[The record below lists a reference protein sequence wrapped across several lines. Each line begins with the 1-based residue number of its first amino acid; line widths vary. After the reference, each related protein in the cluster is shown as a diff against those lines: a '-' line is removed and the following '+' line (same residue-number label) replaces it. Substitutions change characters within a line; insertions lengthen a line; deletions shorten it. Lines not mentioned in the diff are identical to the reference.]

1 MKSKRSFIRAILFV
15 LRLQKNVNVRRN
27 QSRRNTIFTSRNIT
41 RCEST
46 KHRRRSSHK
55 STQRHRNSAPSSS
68 YPLRSP
74 SVIRASFLDNHHNQQ
89 DNLCDFG
96 AFSAMSQP
104 YLVGLDDS
112 RGRPLIS
119 VCAGAAHTLAS
130 TALLC
135 RQQSLDEPA
144 TRALEKVASGP
155 LLRGISVQ
163 RQSSVEFSERRRAE
177 DAQKLQKKAI
187 KTNMISMFGA
197 IIACEQND
205 VEALKVVID
214 KNQFD
219 VTSAVNGNYEAYPT
233 KWSLLDIAINLNNVK
248 CALLLQ
254 ERGAIE
260 SFQFNTL
267 EKRKKAVAE
276 ALEMSRTKFSE
287 LKKAPHSRDHDK
299 RMSSLQIHLSL
310 LKQMEDFLEKTVKPK
325 MLQSVSVE
333 AISHSR
339 ALIQFNYKEPQP
351 SIVLKFKIQWS
362 DTEDF
367 KTVIGEIIE
376 PRPLENR
383 IIIHNLEHGKHYFF
397 TISCI
402 GVNGES
408 KPMVCWPGRIEITS
422 FDDGE
427 KRETWSDR
435 QESMNKLMEEVD
447 KHRQSLVWQRV
458 FPMEINGKK
467 RKNGFRELFSASTK
481 LSKHVHHGV
490 YLAAL
495 IYTEG
500 KVLVTVDDCVPIV
513 PVDENVTQVS
523 KDDHHWLIKMSMCWD
538 QINGLMDVN
547 PSAYSNNVSLSFRS
561 KLINA
566 AFSMQE
572 ALGIRNIGHI
582 HYMPLIYDN
591 CFFLLTV
598 RFIEPTVTFQTITLR
613 WMPFNK
619 LLRKKMPTPAVDN
632 MTKQLLNI
640 LNFYEASQIQLQRG
654 LYVGYL
660 KLHSSLNSI
669 RVVVPD
675 VLPSMLPFTRV
686 RDNPHLTR
694 EEWEWIKSIDLNETF
709 YATKAQERIHSDIA
723 HAIHRLLNELDI
735 DPDLVPGTRLYHAEI
750 VQPDDNTTVLLI
762 LPRADDVCSAPTG
775 STKTTEYIESK
786 RQCNSVPMPVF
797 DMIHFLTYQT
807 NFLTSYCKLSIFL
820 EHFMMISQFEQ
831 RKCLLENDS
840 KVYKNQTEI
849 LTEFQKRLEEIWQNA
864 RWISRVAS
872 EARDKHVKVS
882 KNAIPLTRFMTALP
896 RNPEEVRKEENER
909 ESFKRVQQR
918 RRMRLELLGNRL
930 ASRDESDTDEEYE
943 FVMSNDPNP
952 RTNGF
957 LKSEQPRSVLNS
969 PQQSYRDIDSVYRR
983 RRKVSTDLALALSN
997 TSLNN
1002 LGVVE
1007 EKNLTPDR
1015 PQIKE
1020 DKIILETINVMV
1032 GFNCQVAKGTKI
1044 ALSVAQSTEAGEVV
1058 NFVIEQIAKSAAG
1071 NDQEITLADSNEL
1084 CLVAAIGQR
1093 ERRLK
1098 NETVIQRLDR
1108 TWLKGNFLI
1117 RKKDGFMNG
1126 EDIANESLV

>member
-1 MKSKRSFIRAILFV
+1 MRNDGKLEIEGGGKDGEKRRINYFPIFKSCRISDANLPNIDVARPTKV
-15 LRLQKNVNVRRN
+15 PNVTGTVRRAARTHSGLFTCYVISC
-27 QSRRNTIFTSRNIT
+27 SRFFSG
-41 RCEST
+41 CEKKQLCFSST
-46 KHRRRSSHK
+46 
-55 STQRHRNSAPSSS
+55 TTFF
-68 YPLRSP
+68 RSP
-74 SVIRASFLDNHHNQQ
+74 SVIRSSFLDNHHNQQ

-177 DAQKLQKKAI
+177 DAQKLQKKAM

-219 VTSAVNGNYEAYPT
+219 VTSAVNGNYELYPT
-233 KWSLLDIAINLNNVK
+233 KWSLLDIAINLNN
-248 CALLLQ
+248 
-254 ERGAIE
+254 
-260 SFQFNTL
+260 
-267 EKRKKAVAE
+267 
-276 ALEMSRTKFSE
+276 
-287 LKKAPHSRDHDK
+287 DHDK
-299 RMSSLQIHLSL
+299 RISSLQIHLSL
-310 LKQMEDFLEKTVKPK
+310 LKQMEDFLEKTVRPR

-339 ALIQFNYKEPQP
+339 ALIHFNYKEPQQ
-351 SIVLKFKIQWS
+351 SIILKFKIQWS

-367 KTVIGEIIE
+367 KAVLGEIIE
-376 PRPLENR
+376 PRPIENK
-383 IIIHNLEHGKHYFF
+383 IILHNLEHGRHYFF
-397 TISCI
+397 TITCI

-422 FDDGE
+422 FDDGDP

-435 QESMNKLMEEVD
+435 IESMNKLMEDVE

-458 FPMEINGKK
+458 FPMEVNGKK

-481 LSKHVHHGV
+481 LSKHVNHGV

-513 PVDENVTQVS
+513 PVDENVTTVS

-547 PSAYSNNVSLSFRS
+547 PTAYSNNVSLSFRN

-572 ALGIRNIGHI
+572 ALGIRNIGHV
-582 HYMPLIYDN
+582 HYLPLVYDN

-598 RFIEPTVTFQTITLR
+598 RFIEPSVTFQTITLR

-619 LLRKKMPTPAVDN
+619 LLRKKMPTPAVDS

-694 EEWEWIKSIDLNETF
+694 EEWEWIKSIDMNETF

-762 LPRADDVCSAPTG
+762 LPRSDDVCSAPTG
-775 STKTTEYIESK
+775 SSKTTEYIESK

-807 NFLTSYCKLSIFL
+807 SFLTSYCKLSIFL
-820 EHFMMISQFEQ
+820 EHFLMISQFEQ

-840 KVYKNQTEI
+840 KVYRNQTEI

-882 KNAIPLTRFMTALP
+882 RNAIPLTRFMTALP

-909 ESFKRVQQR
+909 ESFRRIQQR
-918 RRMRLELLGNRL
+918 RRMRLELLGDRL

-952 RTNGF
+952 RSNGF
-957 LKSEQPRSVLNS
+957 LKSEQPRSALNS

-1002 LGVVE
+1002 LNGIE

-1020 DKIILETINVMV
+1020 DKIFLESINVIV
-1032 GFNCQVAKGTKI
+1032 GYECQVPKGTKI
-1044 ALSVAQSTEAGEVV
+1044 ALSVTQSTEAGEVV
-1058 NFVIEQIAKSAAG
+1058 NFVVEQIAKSAAG
-1071 NDQEITLADSNEL
+1071 SDSDITLSDSSEL

-1108 TWLKGNFLI
+1108 TWLRGNFLI
-1117 RKKDGFMNG
+1117 RRKDGFLNG

>member
-1 MKSKRSFIRAILFV
+1 
-15 LRLQKNVNVRRN
+15 
-27 QSRRNTIFTSRNIT
+27 
-41 RCEST
+41 
-46 KHRRRSSHK
+46 
-55 STQRHRNSAPSSS
+55 
-68 YPLRSP
+68 
-74 SVIRASFLDNHHNQQ
+74 
-89 DNLCDFG
+89 
-96 AFSAMSQP
+96 MSQP

-219 VTSAVNGNYEAYPT
+219 VTSAVNGNYENYPT

-267 EKRKKAVAE
+267 EKRKRAVAE
-276 ALEMSRTKFSE
+276 ALEISRTKLSD

-299 RMSSLQIHLSL
+299 RISSLQIHLSL
-310 LKQMEDFLEKTVKPK
+310 LKQMDDFLEKTVRPK

-339 ALIQFNYKEPQP
+339 ALIQFNYKEPQQ
-351 SIVLKFKIQWS
+351 SIVLKFRIQWS

-367 KTVIGEIIE
+367 KTVLGEIVE
-376 PRPLENR
+376 PRPLENK
-383 IIIHNLEHGKHYFF
+383 ILVHNLEHGKHYFF
-397 TISCI
+397 TITCI

-435 QESMNKLMEEVD
+435 QESMNKLMEDVE

-458 FPMEINGKK
+458 FPMEVNGKK

-481 LSKHVHHGV
+481 LSKHVNHGV

-513 PVDENVTQVS
+513 PVDENVTTVS

-547 PSAYSNNVSLSFRS
+547 PSAYSNNVSLSFRN

-598 RFIEPTVTFQTITLR
+598 RFIEPSVTFQTITLR

-619 LLRKKMPTPAVDN
+619 LLRKKMPTTAIDS

-694 EEWEWIKSIDLNETF
+694 EEWEWIKSIDMNENF
-709 YATKAQERIHSDIA
+709 YATKAQERIHSDMA

-750 VQPDDNTTVLLI
+750 VQPDENTTILLI
-762 LPRADDVCSAPTG
+762 LPRSDDVCSVPTG
-775 STKTTEYIESK
+775 SSKNTEYMESK

-807 NFLTSYCKLSIFL
+807 SFLTSYCKLSIFL

-840 KVYKNQTEI
+840 KVYRNQTEI

-882 KNAIPLTRFMTALP
+882 RNAIPLTRFMTALP

-909 ESFKRVQQR
+909 ESFRKIQQR
-918 RRMRLELLGNRL
+918 RRLRLELLGDRL
-930 ASRDESDTDEEYE
+930 ASRDTDDDTDEEYE

-952 RTNGF
+952 RSNGF
-957 LKSEQPRSVLNS
+957 LKSEQPRSALNS

-1002 LGVVE
+1002 LSSIE

-1020 DKIILETINVMV
+1020 DKIFLESINVIV
-1032 GFNCQVAKGTKI
+1032 GYECQVPKGTKI
-1044 ALSVAQSTEAGEVV
+1044 ALSVTQSTEAGEVV
-1058 NFVIEQIAKSAAG
+1058 NFVVEQIAKSAAG
-1071 NDQEITLADSNEL
+1071 SENDITLSDSSEL

-1117 RKKDGFMNG
+1117 RRKDGFMNG

>member
-1 MKSKRSFIRAILFV
+1 
-15 LRLQKNVNVRRN
+15 
-27 QSRRNTIFTSRNIT
+27 
-41 RCEST
+41 
-46 KHRRRSSHK
+46 
-55 STQRHRNSAPSSS
+55 
-68 YPLRSP
+68 
-74 SVIRASFLDNHHNQQ
+74 
-89 DNLCDFG
+89 
-96 AFSAMSQP
+96 MSQP

-187 KTNMISMFGA
+187 KTSMITMFGA

-205 VEALKVVID
+205 VEALNVVLD
-214 KNQFD
+214 KNQVD
-219 VTSAVNGNYEAYPT
+219 VCNTVNGNYEEYPT
-233 KWSLLDIAINLNNVK
+233 KWTLLDIAINLNNVK

-254 ERGAIE
+254 EKGAIE
-260 SFQFNTL
+260 SFQLNTL

-276 ALEMSRTKFSE
+276 ALDISRAKLSE
-287 LKKAPHSRDHDK
+287 LKKAPHSRDQDK
-299 RMSSLQIHLSL
+299 RISSLQIHLSL
-310 LKQMEDFLEKTVKPK
+310 LRQMKDFLEKTIRPK
-325 MLQSVSVE
+325 MLQTVSVE

-339 ALIQFNYKEPQP
+339 ALIQFTYKEPQQ
-351 SIVLKFKIQWS
+351 SIVIKFKIQWS

-367 KTVIGEIIE
+367 KNILGEIIE
-376 PRPLENR
+376 PRPLQNQ
-383 IIIHNLEHGKHYFF
+383 IILHHLEHGKHYYFMI
-397 TISCI
+397 TCI

-408 KPMVCWPGRIEITS
+408 KPMVCWPGRIEITN
-422 FDDGE
+422 FDDGDN
-427 KRETWSDR
+427 KRDSWTERLD
-435 QESMNKLMEEVD
+435 SMNKLMEDVD

-458 FPMEINGKK
+458 FPTEINGKK

-481 LSKHVHHGV
+481 LSKHASHGV

-495 IYTEG
+495 VYTEG

-513 PVDENVTQVS
+513 PVDENVTTVS
-523 KDDHHWLIKMSMCWD
+523 QDDHHWLIKMSMCWD
-538 QINGLMDVN
+538 QINGLMDNN
-547 PSAYSNNVSLSFRS
+547 PNAYSNNVSLSFRN
-561 KLINA
+561 KLYSA
-566 AFSMQE
+566 AFAMQE
-572 ALGIRNIGHI
+572 ALGIRNIGHV
-582 HYMPLIYDN
+582 HYMPLVYEN

-598 RFIEPTVTFQTITLR
+598 RFIEPSVMFQSITLR
-613 WMPFNK
+613 WMSFNK
-619 LLRKKMPTPAVDN
+619 LLRKKMPTSAIDN

-640 LNFYEASQIQLQRG
+640 LNFYEASQIKLQRG

-675 VLPSMLPFTRV
+675 VLPSMLPFTRI

-694 EEWEWIKSIDLNETF
+694 EEWEWIKSIDMNKNF
-709 YATKAQERIHSDIA
+709 YATKAQERIHSDMA

-750 VQPDDNTTVLLI
+750 IQPDDDTTILLI
-762 LPRADDVCSAPTG
+762 LPRSDDVCSMPSG
-775 STKTTEYIESK
+775 SNKTTEYIESK
-786 RQCNSVPMPVF
+786 RQCTSVPMPIF

-807 NFLTSYCKLSIFL
+807 SFLTSYCKLNIFL
-820 EHFMMISQFEQ
+820 EHFVMISQYEQ

-840 KVYKNQTEI
+840 KVYRNQTEI
-849 LTEFQKRLEEIWQNA
+849 LNEFQKRLEEIWQNA

-872 EARDKHVKVS
+872 EARDKHAKVS

-896 RNPEEVRKEENER
+896 RNPEEVRKEENEGEKAR
-909 ESFKRVQQR
+909 RAEQK
-918 RRMRLELLGNRL
+918 RRMRLELLGDRM
-930 ASRDESDTDEEYE
+930 SFQDDETDEEE
-943 FVMSNDPNP
+943 RVMSQDPNP
-952 RTNGF
+952 SFNGF
-957 LKSEQPRSVLNS
+957 LKSEQPRSALNS

-983 RRKVSTDLALALSN
+983 RRKVSSDLALAMSN
-997 TSLNN
+997 TSLNCIN
-1002 LGVVE
+1002 GND

-1015 PQIKE
+1015 PIVKE
-1020 DKIILETINVMV
+1020 DKILLESINVIV
-1032 GFNCQVAKGTKI
+1032 GYDCQVPKGTKI
-1044 ALSVAQSTEAGEVV
+1044 ALSVTQSTEAGEVV
-1058 NFVIEQIAKSAAG
+1058 NFVLEQIAKSAAG
-1071 NDQEITLADSNEL
+1071 PDHEISLSDNSEL
-1084 CLVAAIGQR
+1084 CLVAAFGQR

-1098 NETVIQRLDR
+1098 DEAVIQRLDR

-1117 RKKDGFMNG
+1117 RRKDGFLNG
-1126 EDIANESLV
+1126 EDIANESIV

>member
-1 MKSKRSFIRAILFV
+1 MR
-15 LRLQKNVNVRRN
+15 LRRKKNRIN
-27 QSRRNTIFTSRNIT
+27 
-41 RCEST
+41 
-46 KHRRRSSHK
+46 
-55 STQRHRNSAPSSS
+55 
-68 YPLRSP
+68 
-74 SVIRASFLDNHHNQQ
+74 
-89 DNLCDFG
+89 
-96 AFSAMSQP
+96 
-104 YLVGLDDS
+104 
-112 RGRPLIS
+112 
-119 VCAGAAHTLAS
+119 
-130 TALLC
+130 
-135 RQQSLDEPA
+135 
-144 TRALEKVASGP
+144 
-155 LLRGISVQ
+155 
-163 RQSSVEFSERRRAE
+163 
-177 DAQKLQKKAI
+177 
-187 KTNMISMFGA
+187 GA

-205 VEALKVVID
+205 AEALKVVLD

-219 VTSAVNGNYEAYPT
+219 LSNVVNGNYEQYPT

-248 CALLLQ
+248 CAILLQ

-260 SFQFNTL
+260 SFQLNSL

-276 ALEMSRTKFSE
+276 ALEMSRSTLSE
-287 LKKAPHSRDHDK
+287 LKKAPHSRDNDK
-299 RMSSLQIHLSL
+299 KMSALQIHLSL
-310 LKQMEDFLEKTVKPK
+310 LKQMEDFLEKTIRPK
-325 MLQSVSVE
+325 MLQSASVE
-333 AISHSR
+333 TISHSR
-339 ALIQFNYKEPQP
+339 ALIQFTYKEPQL
-351 SIVLKFKIQWS
+351 SVILKFKIQWS

-367 KTVIGEIIE
+367 KKVLGEIIE
-376 PRPLENR
+376 PRPLENK
-383 IIIHNLEHGKHYFF
+383 IIIHHLEHGKTYFF

-408 KPMVCWPGRIEITS
+408 KPMLCWPGKIEITD
-422 FDDGE
+422 FDDGDQ
-427 KRETWSDR
+427 KRETWTDR
-435 QESMNKLMEEVD
+435 TEAMNKLMEDVD

-481 LSKHVHHGV
+481 LCKHAHHGV

-495 IYTEG
+495 VYTEG

-513 PVDENVTQVS
+513 TVDENVTTVS

-538 QINGLMDVN
+538 HINGLMDIN
-547 PSAYSNNVSLSFRS
+547 PNAYSNNVSLSFRN
-561 KLINA
+561 KLLNA

-572 ALGIRNIGHI
+572 ALGIRNIGHV
-582 HYMPLIYDN
+582 HYMPLIYDS

-598 RFIEPTVTFQTITLR
+598 RFIEPSVTFQSITLR

-619 LLRKKMPTPAVDN
+619 LLRKKMPTTAIDN

-686 RDNPHLTR
+686 RDNPHLTK
-694 EEWEWIKSIDLNETF
+694 EEWEWIKSIDMNDSF

-750 VQPDDNTTVLLI
+750 VQPDDNTTILLI
-762 LPRADDVCSAPTG
+762 LPRSDDVCSVPTG
-775 STKTTEYIESK
+775 SSKNTEYIESK
-786 RQCNSVPMPVF
+786 RQCTSVPMPVF
-797 DMIHFLTYQT
+797 DIIHFLTYQT
-807 NFLTSYCKLSIFL
+807 HFLTSYCKLSIFL
-820 EHFMMISQFEQ
+820 EHFVMISQFEQ

-849 LTEFQKRLEEIWQNA
+849 LNEFQKRLEEIWQNA

-882 KNAIPLTRFMTALP
+882 RNAIPLTRFMTALP
-896 RNPEEVRKEENER
+896 RNPEELRKEENER
-909 ESFKRVQQR
+909 ESIRRVQQR
-918 RRMRLELLGNRL
+918 RRMRMELLGDRL
-930 ASRDESDTDEEYE
+930 DSNEEDGTDEEFE
-943 FVMSNDPNP
+943 IVMSNEPNP
-952 RTNGF
+952 KCNGF
-957 LKSEQPRSVLNS
+957 LKSEQPRSALNS

-1002 LGVVE
+1002 ID

-1015 PQIKE
+1015 PPIKE
-1020 DKIILETINVMV
+1020 DKIFLESINVIV
-1032 GFNCQVAKGTKI
+1032 GYDCQVPKGTKI
-1044 ALSVAQSTEAGEVV
+1044 ALSVTQSTEAGDVV
-1058 NFVIEQIAKSAAG
+1058 SFVIEQIAKSAAG
-1071 NDQEITLADSNEL
+1071 QDHEITLSDSSDL

-1098 NETVIQRLDR
+1098 EEAIIQRLDR
-1108 TWLKGNFLI
+1108 TWLKGNFVI
-1117 RKKDGFMNG
+1117 RRKDGFLNG